1 MAASG
6 ARRLADRLFA
16 GGVSLAH
23 RRFEA
28 ELGHIDLLLPERR
41 RTAIDVGAWYGPWTL
56 ALAKRFDRVIA
67 FEPNPT
73 VAARL
78 ASALPANVQLIEAAA
93 SDRRGTAT
101 LRTPTALGA
110 EGIGSIEHADGPG
123 VAHEV
128 ATTSIDALDLPDVD
142 FVKVDAEGH
151 ELAVLRGA
159 AETIARSHPTLLV
172 ELEARHG
179 RVAPAFDLLSEA
191 GYQGHVLQ
199 GTELHPVDQAT
210 YTGETAAPRGYVA
223 AVLRPDRS
231 APPNN
236 VLFRA

>member
-1 MAASG
+1 M
-6 ARRLADRLFA
+6 
-16 GGVSLAH
+16 SLAH